1 MYLSGLART
10 YNMEFIKSS
19 LILPATCTSSI
30 HCTLCPRLFESTPK
44 EERTHR
50 FQLKA
55 YQLILVRACFSKE
68 DAKTS
73 SATSM
78 RVPTLG
84 LLTQSIHKEHNAEMV
99 PASPG
104 LKTKTS
110 AATQRKAWRDKHGL
124 QCNGTVEQEAR
135 AKNCEQARSQTL
147 DVIV

>member
-55 YQLILVRACFSKE
+55 YQLILVPCLLQQGGCENQLGHLHAGADIGSSDSKY
-68 DAKTS
+68 
-73 SATSM
+73 
-78 RVPTLG
+78 
-84 LLTQSIHKEHNAEMV
+84 TQ
-99 PASPG
+99 G
-104 LKTKTS
+104 
-110 AATQRKAWRDKHGL
+110 TQRGDGGSCLPGVEDEDLGCNAKESMEGQAW
-124 QCNGTVEQEAR
+124 VAM
-135 AKNCEQARSQTL
+135 
-147 DVIV
+147 